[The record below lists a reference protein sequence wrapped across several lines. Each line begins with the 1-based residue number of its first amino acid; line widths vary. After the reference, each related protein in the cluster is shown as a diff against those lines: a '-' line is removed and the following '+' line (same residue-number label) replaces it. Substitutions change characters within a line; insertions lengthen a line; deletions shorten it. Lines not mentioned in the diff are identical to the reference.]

1 SSQEGIGK
9 KPFNRSMLC
18 WKIEYFGLAAA
29 APNSSVESGNTSTF
43 IFAYENIFF
52 ANSNQ
57 EHDPLLKTMMRLGKE
72 REEVSVVA
80 DQIG

>member
-1 SSQEGIGK
+1 
-9 KPFNRSMLC
+9 MLC

-29 APNSSVESGNTSTF
+29 DPNSSVETGNTSTF

-57 EHDPLLKTMMRLGKE
+57 EHDPLLDT
-72 REEVSVVA
+72 
-80 DQIG
+80 

>member
-1 SSQEGIGK
+1 MTFCFYKNALILLPK
-9 KPFNRSMLC
+9 KAFVKPFNRSMLC

-29 APNSSVESGNTSTF
+29 DPNSSVETGNTSTF

-57 EHDPLLKTMMRLGKE
+57 EHDPLLDT
-72 REEVSVVA
+72 
-80 DQIG
+80 